1 MGAVLY
7 FQLVWQQIKQEVLA
21 CALILETG
29 FVEGCSNFWLVSHGS
44 VYHVL
49 LDYKLAHSLNSL
61 LTTYSN
67 LRRGLKNR
75 DNTEQSTEEAHL
87 ASQNDQILNA

>member
-1 MGAVLY
+1 MGADLC

-21 CALILETG
+21 CAHILEAG
-29 FVEGCSNFWLVSHGS
+29 FVEGCSSFWLTNHGS

-67 LRRGLKNR
+67 IRRRLKNR
-75 DNTEQSTEEAHL
+75 DNPE
-87 ASQNDQILNA
+87 